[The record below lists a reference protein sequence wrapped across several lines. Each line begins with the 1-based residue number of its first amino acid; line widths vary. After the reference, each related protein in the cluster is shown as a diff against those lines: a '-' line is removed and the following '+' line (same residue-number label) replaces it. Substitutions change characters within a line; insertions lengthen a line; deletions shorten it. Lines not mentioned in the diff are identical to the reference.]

1 MIEERVPDGQN
12 GTPGGT
18 GLEFGEYPG
27 NWRRGTAGHSA
38 RCRTLQ
44 MFFAVRVIS
53 KEEVKTMRDQ
63 KRFLVSDFSIR
74 SFVRF
79 LTLGLVMCLSALAG
93 PPRATAQVVPPGPI
107 NPGPQPLTPIPAT
120 AAFDAPACSAV
131 QLRGVDILGHNV
143 PSPYRGNPEWKAII
157 LDSSQPPN
165 LQPPTILEGFVSP
178 QPKDQTSS
186 SQSTAEVA

>member
-63 KRFLVSDFSIR
+63 KRFLVSDF
-74 SFVRF
+74 
-79 LTLGLVMCLSALAG
+79 
-93 PPRATAQVVPPGPI
+93 
-107 NPGPQPLTPIPAT
+107 
-120 AAFDAPACSAV
+120 
-131 QLRGVDILGHNV
+131 
-143 PSPYRGNPEWKAII
+143 
-157 LDSSQPPN
+157 
-165 LQPPTILEGFVSP
+165 
-178 QPKDQTSS
+178 
-186 SQSTAEVA
+186 